1 MNLFMVDSVG
11 ERRHVMCEGFHHQD
25 GCWLVVGGKLGSLP
39 DIVPPRLHFSLQSR
53 AQPRASSEPIRWK

>member
-25 GCWLVVGGKLGSLP
+25 GCWLCGGGKGLEAYLVFCHLVVSFS
-39 DIVPPRLHFSLQSR
+39 PPV
-53 AQPRASSEPIRWK
+53 ACETSSVVETDQI